1 MFHTFHVSP
10 EIIKNIKDGK
20 KRNALKGYYVPV
32 EGKQIGLINSDTD
45 KIDLVIKVGQI
56 MDLTILSREEKN
68 MIMDD
73 ENIQESLRPYFSCNY
88 MYTIDSFETIQ
99 WEI

>member
-10 EIIKNIKDGK
+10 EIIKKIKIGEK
-20 KRNALKGYYVPV
+20 KNALKSYYIPV

-56 MDLTILSREEKN
+56 LDLTILSREDKEI
-68 MIMDD
+68 IMNE
-73 ENIQESLRPYFSCNY
+73 ENIEESLRPYFSCNY
-88 MYTIDSFETIQ
+88 MYTIDSFENIQ
-99 WEI
+99 

>member
-10 EIIKNIKDGK
+10 DIIKNIKEGK
-20 KRNALKGYYVPV
+20 KKNALKSYYVPV

-56 MDLTILSREEKN
+56 LDLTILSREDKQT
-68 MIMDD
+68 IMEE
-73 ENIQESLRPYFSCNY
+73 ENIEEGLRPYFACNY
-88 MYTIDSFETIQ
+88 MYTIDSFENIQ
-99 WEI
+99 

>member
-10 EIIKNIKDGK
+10 DIIKNIKEGK
-20 KRNALKGYYVPV
+20 KKNALKSYYVPV

-56 MDLTILSREEKN
+56 LDLTILSREDKQT
-68 MIMDD
+68 IMEE
-73 ENIQESLRPYFSCNY
+73 ENIEESLRPFFSCNY

-99 WEI
+99 

>member
-10 EIIKNIKDGK
+10 DIIKNIKEGK
-20 KRNALKGYYVPV
+20 KKNALKGYYVPV

-56 MDLTILSREEKN
+56 LDLTILSREDKQT
-68 MIMDD
+68 IMEE
-73 ENIQESLRPYFSCNY
+73 ENIEESLRPFISCNY

-99 WEI
+99 

>member
-10 EIIKNIKDGK
+10 DIIKNIKEGK
-20 KRNALKGYYVPV
+20 KKNALKGYYVPV

-56 MDLTILSREEKN
+56 LDLTILSREDKQT
-68 MIMDD
+68 IMEE
-73 ENIQESLRPYFSCNY
+73 ENIEESLRPFFSCNY

-99 WEI
+99 